1 MTQEVAKQPEKPTN
15 LDIINKQIKELGLP
29 DKLKAMQAFNKILDS
44 PPKTAWIRK
53 NNGVEYIPIRTIEDL
68 LKSFFG
74 AYQVEMVG
82 EPKLI
87 VNSIVVNVHLKVYHY
102 LTGEWLVYAGT
113 GAVPIQTQRG
123 AGPNDVDK
131 IIPTALHKNVP
142 AALSFAVS
150 NAAKKIGKVFGSGLN
165 GDDGINQFS
174 LLKDEDYNV

>member
-1 MTQEVAKQPEKPTN
+1 MSNQVAKSEEKPTS
-15 LDIINKQIKELGLP
+15 LDILNKQISSLGIP
-29 DKLKAMQAFNKILDS
+29 DKLRSMQAFNSILDRA
-44 PPKTAWIRK
+44 PNPAWIK
-53 NNGVEYIPIRTIEDL
+53 VNNGVQYIPIRTVEDL

-74 AYQVEMVG
+74 VYQVEMVG

-87 VNSIVVNVHLKVYHY
+87 VNSVVVNVHLKVYYY
-102 LTGEWLVYAGT
+102 LTNEWICYAGT
-113 GAVPIQTQRG
+113 GAVPIQTQKG
-123 AGPNDVDK
+123 AGPNEVDK